1 MPKAEHTLEN
11 LRQQLARLELV
22 ASNILHVIAE
32 LENESPSIHRIAD
45 RDGNP
50 IVLGS
55 KVLFFLTKGRLRST
69 AGTVTRFS
77 KNSERVFARDSSGV
91 EVARAPYNVRV
102 VINQDAL

>member
-1 MPKAEHTLEN
+1 MPKAKDNLEN
-11 LRQQLARLELV
+11 LRQQLAKLKLA
-22 ASNILHVIAE
+22 ASKICHVISDF
-32 LENESPSIHRIAD
+32 ENEFPSNHRTVD
-45 RDGNP
+45 RDVHP

-55 KVLFFLTKGRLRST
+55 RVLFLTKSCLRST

-77 KNSERVFARDSSGV
+77 KNSERIFARDSSGV